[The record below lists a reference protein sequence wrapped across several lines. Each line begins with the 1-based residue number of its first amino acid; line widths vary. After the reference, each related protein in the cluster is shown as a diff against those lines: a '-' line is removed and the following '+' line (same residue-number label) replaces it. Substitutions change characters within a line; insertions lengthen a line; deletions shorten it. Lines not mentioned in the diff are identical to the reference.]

1 MLKKLLKYD
10 FNSIF
15 KYWWIGALTTFILS
29 FVGTG
34 CISINCSPKDFPE
47 PVYVFSTIG
56 IVLVVL
62 SFSAFALMTAL
73 LVYIRFY
80 KHFYSDEGYLTF
92 TLPVK
97 RYQLLTSKL
106 ISGSVATLLTALVTL
121 INGAIV
127 LIPVLKED
135 VFYKG
140 WEKDFKIAVSN
151 LVKANGIFNLTVD
164 GISII
169 LIVLLSVVLVTLFA
183 YLCIT
188 VGCIVSKKAK
198 IASAIGIYYGL
209 STVATVLMYLF
220 YFFAVDTLDGWMS
233 KLPNEQ
239 ELALIPVILIL
250 VILIMLMLCLV
261 FYTLINWLMDR
272 KLNLT

>member
-10 FNSIF
+10 FNAIF

-34 CISINCSPKDFPE
+34 CIAINCSPKILPDS
-47 PVYVFSTIG
+47 VYVLATIG
-56 IVLVVL
+56 IVVVVL

-92 TLPVK
+92 TLPIK
-97 RYQLLTSKL
+97 RNQLLASKL
-106 ISGSVATLLTALVTL
+106 ISGTFATFATALVTL
-121 INGAIV
+121 INGTIV

-140 WEKDFKIAVSN
+140 WQKDFETTISN
-151 LVKANGIFNLTVD
+151 LIKSNGIINLTID
-164 GISII
+164 CISII
-169 LIVLLSVVLVTLFA
+169 LIVLLSFILITLFT

-188 VGCIVSKKAK
+188 IGCIVAKKAK
-198 IASAIGIYYGL
+198 LAAAIGIYYGS
-209 STVATVLMYLF
+209 STLATVLMYTF
-220 YFFAVDTLDGWMS
+220 YFFGVDSLDGWLAR
-233 KLPNEQ
+233 LPKEQ
-239 ELALIPVILIL
+239 ELALIPPALIL
-250 VILIMLMLCLV
+250 VILVMLMLCII
-261 FYTLINWLMDR
+261 FYTIINWLIDR